1 MRAPGLMSSA
11 WTCER
16 HGSVTPVR
24 TVSRLSAEAVRS
36 CATASGVPLWSPLP
50 LLPGWSVTGLA
61 TAGDGRG
68 PGKAS
73 VLALSGPSPLGGPA
87 DLLLIAEEP
96 GVGLG
101 AHYAGLDGPD
111 PGDSATGVP
120 DARVGAAG
128 HDTALWRCAS
138 APDRAAFVG
147 EALGVW
153 LYAVLWPPAAELV
166 LLEHVVLHD
175 LRDAVHSDVD
185 LPFGAPCPRLR

>member
-1 MRAPGLMSSA
+1 MSSA
-11 WTCER
+11 WVCER

-24 TVSRLSAEAVRS
+24 TVSRLSAEAVQL
-36 CATASGVPLWSPLP
+36 CAAQSGVPLWSPLP
-50 LLPGWSVTGLA
+50 LLAGWTVTGLA
-61 TAGDGRG
+61 AAGDARG
-68 PGKAS
+68 QNKAS

-101 AHYAGLDGPD
+101 ARYAGLDGLD
-111 PGDSATGVP
+111 PGDAASGAP
-120 DARVGAAG
+120 DAKVEAAG
-128 HDTALWRCAS
+128 HETPMWRCAS

-166 LLEHVVLHD
+166 MLEHLVLHD
-175 LRDAVHSDVD
+175 LRDAAHARSRTCRSG
-185 LPFGAPCPRLR
+185 PPRRA